1 MNRPFHCYAKK
12 YSSMNFALSQIL
24 QPKKKITYY
33 KFPQKEQKS
42 STATHPK
49 PSHSFAVVH
58 TSHAAAQLNKA
69 LSQNLSPP
77 VQQWSVLPYITYSQ
91 INEKVKGIKMF
102 DSS

>member
-1 MNRPFHCYAKK
+1 
-12 YSSMNFALSQIL
+12 MNFALSQIL

-42 STATHPK
+42 ITATHPK

-69 LSQNLSPP
+69 LSQKRSPP
-77 VQQWSVLPYITYSQ
+77 VQQWSVFIGLSYRILH
-91 INEKVKGIKMF
+91 IHK
-102 DSS
+102 